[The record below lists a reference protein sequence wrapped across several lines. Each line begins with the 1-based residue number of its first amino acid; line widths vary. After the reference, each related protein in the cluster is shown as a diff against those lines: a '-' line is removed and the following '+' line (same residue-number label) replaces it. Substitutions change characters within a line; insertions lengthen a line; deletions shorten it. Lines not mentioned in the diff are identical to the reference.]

1 MKDSTQKCEL
11 LSRQVAQ
18 MLSACPILS
27 GLPLGR
33 RPDAELA
40 ECLLIQHGCPCSGNP
55 APLQEMSCL
64 TELPRQEEA
73 IAFKEV
79 NKASGFR
86 KMGAMKNQF
95 NVLGNPKE
103 NSFEKQK
110 WWRKSC

>member
-1 MKDSTQKCEL
+1 MSCFPDRWVKCCL
-11 LSRQVAQ
+11 PAQ
-18 MLSACPILS
+18 FS
-27 GLPLGR
+27 LGFHCR
-33 RPDAELA
+33 RPDAGLA
-40 ECLLIQHGCPCSGNP
+40 ECLLIQRGCSCSGNP
-55 APLQEMSCL
+55 ASLQEMSCL
-64 TELPRQEEA
+64 TALPRQGEA

-110 WWRKSC
+110 W